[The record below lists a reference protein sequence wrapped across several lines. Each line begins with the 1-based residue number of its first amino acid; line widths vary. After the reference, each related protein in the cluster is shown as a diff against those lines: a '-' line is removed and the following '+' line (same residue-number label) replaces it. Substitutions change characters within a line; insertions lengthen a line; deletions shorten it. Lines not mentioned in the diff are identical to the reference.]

1 LRLRW
6 NSHASHAFAS
16 KGAPMMAMKK
26 TPVFSRLSAASL
38 IALALMSAAFAQ
50 TPGAVAKPNTAIP
63 DKQHLGPVNPPHA
76 GVVKPTHDTDPE
88 MTKKPPPQDPAET
101 PVIPPSAT
109 PGGNEAK

>member
-1 LRLRW
+1 
-6 NSHASHAFAS
+6 
-16 KGAPMMAMKK
+16 MMVMNK
-26 TPVFSRLSAASL
+26 TPVFWRSCAALL
-38 IALALMSAAFAQ
+38 IAAPMGVAFAQ
-50 TPGAVAKPNTAIP
+50 TPGSVAKPNTTIP

-76 GVVKPTHDTDPE
+76 GVVKPTQDTDPD

>member
-1 LRLRW
+1 
-6 NSHASHAFAS
+6 
-16 KGAPMMAMKK
+16 MAMKK
-26 TPVFSRLSAASL
+26 TPVFSRFGAALL
-38 IALALMSAAFAQ
+38 IVAAPMGATLGQ
-50 TPGAVAKPNTAIP
+50 TPGSAAKPNTTIP

-76 GVVKPTHDTDPE
+76 GVVKPTHDTDPD

>member
-1 LRLRW
+1 
-6 NSHASHAFAS
+6 
-16 KGAPMMAMKK
+16 MAMRK
-26 TPVFSRLSAASL
+26 TPVFSRFAAALL
-38 IALALMSAAFAQ
+38 IAAAPMGAAFGQ

-63 DKQHLGPVNPPHA
+63 DKQHLGPVDPPHS
-76 GVVKPTHDTDPE
+76 GVVKPTHDTDPA